1 VSINPTSTPSW
12 SKVFE
17 AAALRGA
24 AAVLAAS
31 IVFLGAVGMAGAG
44 QPKWSTLKNETFV
57 IRYHLTTCCGV
68 TMPEDQ
74 RTSGIWDFDP
84 LTGTYRRLRPF
95 HYNASM
101 YNVIDGPGMSG
112 QGSYLATMEDRLVF
126 EAWPSIIEFDAA
138 SLRIVRRTPM
148 FAPPQDYFGWA
159 IQGPIIDEGLSA
171 KTGLSEGIY
180 GFVHCLYGFVSGNG
194 GYGQVDCDAV
204 QFPGYDEPIHSG
216 GNTVFLRRE
225 LGSFPTQ
232 LNAIADQP
240 PYDPTNPDAGPI
252 AMATFDPGRNG
263 FWLGTGK
270 ALRFRPITGGG
281 LGNATTTIDLTGP
294 PLNEPDL
301 WLDTVFYHPT
311 RKFFLLKWW
320 DLDKPT
326 YEHLSVLSDDL
337 SHGLTDDI
345 VGGGISTSP
354 PITFAA
360 FAGDLPAE
368 KVQTIPIVVHT
379 AGRNGTFWTSDLY
392 LFNPSADPLTVS
404 IRRVAKPDETKTVE
418 LAAHGSRTIP
428 DVLSWAGG
436 GPGGDGV
443 DHDALVLTTP
453 YRWGE
458 NLVAAAR
465 VWTPD
470 SDPALRAR
478 GGTMGQAVPA
488 VPGTVGY
495 SNHLPWEGETANS
508 VYPFQMPFI
517 RNATLILDYRQPGRF
532 RHNLGVVND
541 EDTPLTVRLTWD
553 SAMTYLYHGGQDS
566 GKEACQRSFQVPAH
580 SVRVVNVDTLF
591 PAELRDSYFPR
602 VWVVADRPAA
612 LWFTMVDNTT
622 GDAVFVPYT
631 LFDQLGDDF
640 NRAAVPAVAHLPGRN
655 GTFWQTDLYTSFM
668 KPSYMYG
675 DPARMDMPEAWFHPS
690 NPGEACGGVTDE
702 IFQELIGVLSMDPVK
717 WKETLVSIHY
727 PLYFVGEEL
736 WGWRNIFPDLVHRFD
751 ACASDDDVRGGFEMK
766 EGSWMGAYTRTYT
779 TRADGGTYG
788 GMLPLYPPHG
798 WPVQHFA
805 GLVVHPAFRINVGL
819 YNGDADHAITHRLT
833 LYDAAGNTVAE
844 RELTLEPWANLIEP
858 LERILGLPEGSL
870 APGTY
875 GLTVLPLDDEAK
887 GIEGRSWA
895 FVSLVDNVTG
905 DSTNWW

>member
-1 VSINPTSTPSW
+1 VPTTDIALWRKFP
-12 SKVFE
+12 V
-17 AAALRGA
+17 AAALLGA
-24 AAVLAAS
+24 AAL
-31 IVFLGAVGMAGAG
+31 FAVAGIAGAR
-44 QPKWSTLKNETFV
+44 QPKWSTLKEHTFV

-68 TMPEDQ
+68 HLPEGEA
-74 RTSGIWDFDP
+74 TSGIWDFDP
-84 LTGTYRRLRPF
+84 LTGVYKRLRPF

-101 YNVIDGPGMSG
+101 YDVTDGPGMSG

-138 SLRIVRRTPM
+138 SLRIVRRSPM

-159 IQGPIIDEGLSA
+159 IQGPIIDAELRA
-171 KTGLSEGIY
+171 TTGLAEGIY
-180 GFVHCLYGFVSGNG
+180 GFVHCLYGAVSRNG
-194 GYGQVDCDAV
+194 GWSNIGCKPTR
-204 QFPGYDEPIHSG
+204 FPGYESPITFSENEVYFRRSYGSG
-216 GNTVFLRRE
+216 GTALTP
-225 LGSFPTQ
+225 LLSFPPDTQ
-232 LNAIADQP
+232 TPGLSA
-240 PYDPTNPDAGPI
+240 
-252 AMATFDPGRNG
+252 FDPGRQG
-263 FWLGTGK
+263 FWLGTK
-270 ALRFRPITGGG
+270 TALRFFPVADGG
-281 LGNATTTIDLTGP
+281 LGAPTTTFDLRTP
-294 PLNEPDL
+294 PMKANDP
-301 WLDTVFYHPT
+301 WLQTLFYHPT
-311 RKFFLLKWW
+311 RKFFLLRWT
-320 DLDKPT
+320 DHDTPT
-326 YEHLSVLSDDL
+326 YQRLTVLSDDL
-337 SHGLTDDI
+337 SYRLTDDI
-345 VGGGISTSP
+345 VGGGVTTNP

-379 AGRNGTFWTSDLY
+379 PGRNGTFWTSDLY
-392 LFNPSADPLTVS
+392 LFNPSADPVKVS

-436 GPGGDGV
+436 GPDGDGV

-465 VWTPD
+465 IWTPD
-470 SDPALRAR
+470 SDPALRAE

-532 RHNLGVVND
+532 RHNIGVVND

-553 SAMTYLYHGGQDS
+553 SAMTYLYDGVLDEKS
-566 GKEACQRSFQVPAH
+566 AAAQRSFEVPAH
-580 SVRVVNVDTLF
+580 SVKVVNVDTLF
-591 PAELRDSYFPR
+591 PAELRDNYFPR
-602 VWVVADRPAA
+602 VWVVAERPAA

-640 NRAAVPAVAHLPGRN
+640 SRAAVPAVAHLPGRK
-655 GTFWQTDLYTSFM
+655 GTHWQTDLYTSFM
-668 KPSYMYG
+668 KPSYLAPIG
-675 DPARMDMPEAWFHPS
+675 PAAMDMPEAWFHPS
-690 NPGEACGGVTDE
+690 NPGEACCGVTDE
-702 IFQELIGVLSMDPVK
+702 IFQELTGVLSMDPVK

-727 PLYFVGEEL
+727 PLTFVGEEL

-788 GMLPLYPPHG
+788 GMLPLYPLHG

-805 GLVVHPAFRINVGL
+805 GLVVDPAFRINVGL

-858 LERILGLPEGSL
+858 LERVLGLPEGSL

-887 GIEGRSWA
+887 EIEGRSWA
-895 FVSLVDNVTG
+895 FVSLVDNITG